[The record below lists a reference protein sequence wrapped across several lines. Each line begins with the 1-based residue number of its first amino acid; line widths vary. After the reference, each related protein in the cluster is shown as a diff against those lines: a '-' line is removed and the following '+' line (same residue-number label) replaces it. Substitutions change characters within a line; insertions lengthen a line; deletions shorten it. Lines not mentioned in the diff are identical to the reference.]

1 MTLADFLAAAL
12 LFFVP
17 LLWGALG
24 ALLSARSGV
33 LPLGLEGMMIAGA
46 LGGCLFLSAVETAPE
61 QPQRWMLAA
70 MAIAGLCGLAAAAL
84 LGLACLF
91 GKGDQA
97 LVGTGLN
104 LLAPALAALLTKSL
118 PDGALGIPY
127 WARIAGETDTFWG
140 RVAFSSLYLTAPA
153 ALISL
158 LLTAFLL
165 YKTRL
170 GLRLRFCGEDP
181 QAAESAGVNVRGTR
195 FAAVLIGGFLAGVGG
210 LSLTAAM
217 GGAFRPTAA
226 GCGFVALAAV
236 AAGRWKIIGALL
248 ASLLLAL
255 LQALPAWPGLAGFP
269 GYEYLLRLAPYFAAL
284 LLLSLTGKRAR
295 PPRALGVPGDQT
307 MR

>member
-97 LVGTGLN
+97 LVSTGLN

-118 PDGALGIPY
+118 PDDVTGSQVL
-127 WARIAGETDTFWG
+127 
-140 RVAFSSLYLTAPA
+140 
-153 ALISL
+153 
-158 LLTAFLL
+158 
-165 YKTRL
+165 
-170 GLRLRFCGEDP
+170 
-181 QAAESAGVNVRGTR
+181 VRR
-195 FAAVLIGGFLAGVGG
+195 
-210 LSLTAAM
+210 
-217 GGAFRPTAA
+217 R
-226 GCGFVALAAV
+226 
-236 AAGRWKIIGALL
+236 
-248 ASLLLAL
+248 
-255 LQALPAWPGLAGFP
+255 
-269 GYEYLLRLAPYFAAL
+269 
-284 LLLSLTGKRAR
+284 
-295 PPRALGVPGDQT
+295 
-307 MR
+307 